1 MIPKP
6 DFITLHSIGLGEIM
20 TFQEAIASGLS
31 RYIDFD
37 TRSSRSEYWY
47 WALFAFLVSI
57 VANIIDGIIFGGPV
71 LAGLVGLGLI
81 IPGIA
86 VGVRRLHDI
95 DRSGWW
101 YLIVF
106 VPLIGVLVLIYW
118 FVQPG
123 TTGDNEF
130 GSDPLGAS
138 GDA

>member
-1 MIPKP
+1 
-6 DFITLHSIGLGEIM
+6 M

-31 RYIDFD
+31 RYIDFN

-47 WALFAFLVSI
+47 WFLFVILVSI
-57 VANIIDGIIFGGPV
+57 VAGVIDGLLFGATV
-71 LAGLVGLGLI
+71 LGGLVSLALI

-106 VPLIGVLVLIYW
+106 VPLIGVLVLLYW

-123 TTGDNEF
+123 TSGDNEY
-130 GSDPLGAS
+130 GSDPLGTGADS
-138 GDA
+138 